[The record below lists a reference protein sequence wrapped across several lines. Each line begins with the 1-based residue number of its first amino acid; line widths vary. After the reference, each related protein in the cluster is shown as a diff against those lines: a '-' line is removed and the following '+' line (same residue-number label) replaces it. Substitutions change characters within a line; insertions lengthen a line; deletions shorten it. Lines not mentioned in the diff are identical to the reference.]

1 MFNSCRRRRHQL
13 AGSADVRELF
23 YQVLNVAGD
32 GGENNVAEGRGE
44 RTREN
49 CAVVAANTSCRRI
62 HCHLELAHKINAQ
75 NWAVH
80 LTLNK
85 VKAEAVRAGGAVAED

>member
-1 MFNSCRRRRHQL
+1 MFNSCRRRRHKL
-13 AGSADVRELF
+13 TGSADVRELF
-23 YQVLNVAGD
+23 NQVLNVAGD

-49 CAVVAANTSCRRI
+49 CAIVAANTSRRRI